1 MGDLLKFRKAPV
13 VVRIYPRDVHQVDL
27 LKELKIDKNNLDREL
42 LRQPARYGFWASLYS
57 TVSAKVAFLQEKRDY
72 LEAKL
77 FKSYSVKGV
86 RVTDVKLAVLR
97 NEEYQALTSKLRHWQ
112 DAERTL
118 KYAERAFQ
126 QRLSALQ
133 TVSANVRRE
142 WNSEP
147 KSRHTEEED

>member
-1 MGDLLKFRKAPV
+1 MKLRKAPV
-13 VVRIYPRDVHQVDL
+13 VVRIYPKQVHKIDL
-27 LKELKIDKNNLDREL
+27 LQELKIDRNNLDREL

-57 TVSAKVAFLQEKRDY
+57 VTASKVAYLEEKREY

-77 FKSYSVKGV
+77 FKEYSVKGI
-86 RVTDVKLAVLR
+86 RVTDVKLRVLR
-97 NEEYQALTSKLRHWQ
+97 NEEFQQLTSRLRVWK

-118 KYAERAFQ
+118 KYAERAFT

-142 WNSEP
+142 W
-147 KSRHTEEED
+147 KGDD